1 MSSTKNIQYLDMIM
15 GGVSPYRIDEADGAI
30 TGKTFDALYIE
41 QDTILTTLTDSA
53 SGNMLTTSNITSNVN
68 TIGAGM
74 ILRPAQGKTIAAVTV
89 KSSDTGVVW
98 GLTLP
103 TPGV

>member
-1 MSSTKNIQYLDMIM
+1 MADRKNIQYLDLIM
-15 GGVSPYRIDEADGAI
+15 GGVTPYRIDEDDGAV
-30 TGKTFDALYIE
+30 TGKEYDALYIE
-41 QDTILTTLTDSA
+41 QDTILTTLTDSDD
-53 SGNMLTTSNITSNVN
+53 GDMLTASNIETDVD

-74 ILRPAQGKTIAAVTV
+74 ILRPAEGKTIKAVTV

-103 TPGV
+103 TSSV